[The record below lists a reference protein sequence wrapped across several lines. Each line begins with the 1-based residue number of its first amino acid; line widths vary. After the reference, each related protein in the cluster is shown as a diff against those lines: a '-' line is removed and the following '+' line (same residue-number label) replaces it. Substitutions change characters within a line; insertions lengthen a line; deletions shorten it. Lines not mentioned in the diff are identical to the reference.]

1 MKSSHYWSDFVE
13 QQTWKFLWSDG
24 QAPSAPHWFPLSLLN
39 RPELVSFM
47 CCSTERC
54 VFASLWRKHTRTRV
68 WNPPQPLSNHRS
80 QIVDRI
86 KTWGFSFSWIQNV
99 NWMISETG
107 SLEEVWHFYFGPS
120 LKSRNAQTVLS
131 LIRQHW
137 QSISHSW
144 KVVSLRFW
152 FWFWFCAAS
161 PHSNLWTLFL
171 FNEINK
177 G

>member
-24 QAPSAPHWFPLSLLN
+24 QVPLLLTGF
-39 RPELVSFM
+39 LFH
-47 CCSTERC
+47 CSTGLC
-54 VFASLWRKHTRTRV
+54 LFHSCAAAQSAVFSPVYEENTRTRVCSDMV
-68 WNPPQPLSNHRS
+68 WNPPQPLSNRS

-86 KTWGFSFSWIQNV
+86 KTWGFSFSWIQSV
-99 NWMISETG
+99 NLMISETG
-107 SLEEVWHFYFGPS
+107 SLEEVWHFHFGPS

-131 LIRQHW
+131 LIRQDW
-137 QSISHSW
+137 QSVSHSW
-144 KVVSLRFW
+144 KVVSLQ
-152 FWFWFCAAS
+152 FCATS
-161 PHSNLWTLFL
+161 PHSNLWILFL

>member
-54 VFASLWRKHTRTRV
+54 VFASLWRKHTHTRVCSDMV

-99 NWMISETG
+99 NLMISETG

-131 LIRQHW
+131 LIRQDW
-137 QSISHSW
+137 PSISHSW
-144 KVVSLRFW
+144 KVVSLRF
-152 FWFWFCAAS
+152 CATS